1 MNERPLAFW
10 SIAPAEMPQ
19 QLQTAQEG
27 LTSDEARQRI
37 ARYGAN
43 LLKPPRRSD
52 QVFGFSQLP
61 ISFSLLIRIVIM
73 AYIVTAEV
81 AKTVFYKKL
90 RV

>member
-1 MNERPLAFW
+1 
-10 SIAPAEMPQ
+10 
-19 QLQTAQEG
+19 
-27 LTSDEARQRI
+27 LTSDEARQRL

-61 ISFSLLIRIVIM
+61 ISFSLLIRIVIL

-90 RV
+90 KV